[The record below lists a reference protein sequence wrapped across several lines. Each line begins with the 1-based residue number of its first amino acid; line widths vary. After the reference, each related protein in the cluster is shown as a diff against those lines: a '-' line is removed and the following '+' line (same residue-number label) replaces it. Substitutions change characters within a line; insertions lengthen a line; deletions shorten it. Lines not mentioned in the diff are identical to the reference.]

1 MDEREDVKELR
12 ESEMG
17 FIRFVKLVA
26 TDHA

>member
-17 FIRFVKLVA
+17 FICFVNLVA